1 MVAEYCLVCAK
12 GNIRE
17 KYEDNYLFFGNISD
31 MGLSKKLI
39 TVSDQASLTAV
50 FDGIGGM
57 DHGEMASKIAAD
69 TLRKIIEQSFPK
81 NSDDLIESLR
91 IINEKLCDVMDD
103 YNVKFGSTAS
113 LLLLDSFDYY
123 ICNIGDSPIFL
134 VRDNNIKQ
142 ISVNHTEQKNVE
154 QIDSVNKIRI
164 KKSKL
169 TQHLGIDKNEM
180 IIEPFSMSGKI
191 KTGDKFLICSDGLTD
206 IVNLFDIS
214 EIINTCND
222 ANLMSS
228 KLLEKALDNGGI
240 DNVTIISA
248 VIRG

>member
-1 MVAEYCLVCAK
+1 MIAEYCLACAK
-12 GNIRE
+12 GNVRE

-31 MGLSKKLI
+31 MGLNKKLI
-39 TVSDQASLTAV
+39 TVSDQSSLIAV

-57 DHGEMASKIAAD
+57 DHGEIASKIAAD
-69 TLRKIIEQSFPK
+69 TLKRITEKSYPK
-81 NSDDLIESLR
+81 NSYDLIESLR

-103 YNVKFGSTAS
+103 YNMKFGSTAS
-113 LLLLDSFDYY
+113 LLLLDGFDYY
-123 ICNIGDSPIFL
+123 ICNIGDSPVFL
-134 VRDNNIKQ
+134 VRDKNIKQ
-142 ISVNHTEQKNVE
+142 ISIDHTEQKNVE
-154 QIDSVNKIRI
+154 QIDSINKNRI
-164 KKSKL
+164 KKTKL

-206 IVNLFDIS
+206 MVNLSDIG

-228 KLLEKALDNGGI
+228 KLLEKAIGNGGI
-240 DNVTIISA
+240 DNVTIISV